1 MHLDLNITN
10 KKKSFKFNWG
20 LILVFIVIIGAS
32 CSPTKKLLPH
42 QYLVNRVELNHPRE
56 TKIPKENFEAFYR
69 QKPNRK
75 LFGIIQFFVWWYNLF
90 DKDKIAKQKEE
101 RNLKYDKL
109 NAKKALKYEKK
120 NEKLKK
126 QGKKTKAPNFKNKD
140 EPMLIENIRDIGEP
154 PVLLDSILIEQTRY
168 QLGKYLFIK
177 GYFNNEVKDT
187 IILNKKSKKAT
198 IKYILKPKQ
207 AFTIKQLSYQI
218 DDDKLLPIILND
230 TINSLLKE
238 GSNYDKEILQNE
250 RQRITDLALNNGY
263 YFFENAYTDFAVD
276 SFQATHQVNINIHIK
291 KYARQMSINRDSTVY
306 QSHPVYKIENLYI
319 ITEAAIG
326 KIQEILFTDTLRTKD
341 NKHVFLFN
349 KAINFKE
356 SLLLNNI
363 DLYAGQLYRKDSAL
377 HTYKQ
382 LLSLGVFK
390 NVIINFSTNNL
401 KENALDCYIVCT
413 PLIKQ
418 SITSEIEGT
427 NTSGNLGID
436 GSLLLQN
443 KNLFKGAELVELK
456 LQGSLSAQAQFN
468 NQESS
473 SSNLKNFNQIFNTI
487 QIGPEITFAVPRAF
501 FPFSLIP
508 FNKDKSPRTYLK
520 SSANYQSRPQ
530 FNRFITSI
538 DYGFSFKS
546 YANKIKHD
554 IIPFEV
560 YMVRANLS
568 SAFQKDLIEYN
579 DAFLLNSFENH
590 ITTLTKYSFTYL
602 SKENTNNNNKPAN
615 FIRFTAQS
623 SGNILRQL
631 FELSGQSKD
640 AQNRYLILGIP
651 FAQFIKTEIDYRRYV
666 PIRKKSRVVIRIA
679 SGIAKPFTNLTVV
692 PYEQSFFSG
701 GPNSIR
707 AWRARTLGP
716 GGYDPTNSTTR
727 FDKIGDLLLEGNFEY
742 RFHIINSFNGALFVD
757 AGNIWRLE
765 ADEKKPN
772 SEFLVKKFADQIAI
786 GTGMGIRWDLNFFVL
801 RLDLA
806 VPIKDPKF
814 EVGKRWTF
822 NKKPF
827 EYTVANF
834 GIGYPF

>member
-1 MHLDLNITN
+1 MDLKITN
-10 KKKSFKFNWG
+10 KKKSFKFTGG
-20 LILVFIVIIGAS
+20 LSLVFVILFGVS
-32 CSPTKKLLPH
+32 CCPTKKLLPH
-42 QYLVNRVELNHPRE
+42 QYLVNKVEIDKPRE
-56 TKIPKENFEAFYR
+56 TKIPVENFEAFYR

-75 LFGIIQFFVWWYNLF
+75 LFGVVHFFVWWYNLF
-90 DKDKIAKQKEE
+90 DKDKIARQKIA
-101 RNLKYDKL
+101 RNQKYDEL
-109 NAKKALKYEKK
+109 NAKKALKFEKK
-120 NEKLKK
+120 NEKLKNK
-126 QGKKTKAPNFKNKD
+126 GKKSKVPHFKNKE

-154 PVLLDSILIEQTRY
+154 PVILDSSLIEQTRY
-168 QLGKYLFIK
+168 QLSKYLYIK

-187 IILNKKSKKAT
+187 IILHKKSQKAT
-198 IKYILKPKQ
+198 IQYILKPKQ
-207 AFTIKQLSYQI
+207 VFTIKKLTYQV
-218 DDDKLLPIILND
+218 DDIKLLPLILND
-230 TINSLLKE
+230 TINSLLKK

-250 RQRITDLALNNGY
+250 RQRITDLALNSGY
-263 YFFENAYTDFAVD
+263 YFFENAYTDFTID
-276 SFQATHQVNINIHIK
+276 SFQTSHQVNIKIRIK
-291 KYARQMSINRDSTVY
+291 KYAKQNYFNSDSILY
-306 QSHPVYKIENLYI
+306 QSHPIYKISNVYI
-319 ITEAAIG
+319 ITEAVIG
-326 KIQEILFTDTLRTKD
+326 KVKEVIFSDTLKTKE
-341 NKHVFLFN
+341 NKQVFLFN
-349 KAINFKE
+349 KALAFKE
-356 SLLLNNI
+356 SLMLDNI
-363 DLYAGQLYRKDSAL
+363 DLYAGQLYRKDTAL

-390 NVIINFSTNNL
+390 NVIINFLPNDEIDNTI
-401 KENALDCYIVCT
+401 DCYIVCN

-443 KNLFKGAELVELK
+443 KNLFKGAELIELK

-501 FPFSLIP
+501 FPFSLLP
-508 FNKDKSPRTYLK
+508 FNKDKSPRTYIK

-538 DYGFSFKS
+538 DYGFSFRS
-546 YANKIKHD
+546 NANKIKHD

-568 SAFQKDLIEYN
+568 STFQKDLKAYN

-590 ITTLTKYSFTYL
+590 ITTLTKYSLTYL
-602 SKENTNNNNKPAN
+602 SKENTNNNNRPAN

-631 FELSGQSKD
+631 FELSGESKD

-666 PIRKKSRVVIRIA
+666 PVRKKSRVVMRIA
-679 SGIAKPFTNLTVV
+679 GGIAKPFTNLTVV

-716 GGYDPTNSTTR
+716 GSYNPTDSTR
-727 FDKIGDLLLEGNFEY
+727 FDKIGDILLETNFEY

-757 AGNIWRLE
+757 AGNIWRLNANE
-765 ADEKKPN
+765 DKPK
-772 SEFLVKKFADQIAI
+772 SEFLLNKFADQIAI
-786 GTGMGIRWDLNFFVL
+786 GAGMGLRWDLNFFVL

-814 EVGKRWTF
+814 AVGNRWTF
-822 NKKPF
+822 DKKPF
-827 EYTVANF
+827 EYLVANF

>member
-1 MHLDLNITN
+1 
-10 KKKSFKFNWG
+10 
-20 LILVFIVIIGAS
+20 
-32 CSPTKKLLPH
+32 
-42 QYLVNRVELNHPRE
+42 
-56 TKIPKENFEAFYR
+56 
-69 QKPNRK
+69 
-75 LFGIIQFFVWWYNLF
+75 
-90 DKDKIAKQKEE
+90 
-101 RNLKYDKL
+101 
-109 NAKKALKYEKK
+109 
-120 NEKLKK
+120 
-126 QGKKTKAPNFKNKD
+126 
-140 EPMLIENIRDIGEP
+140 
-154 PVLLDSILIEQTRY
+154 
-168 QLGKYLFIK
+168 
-177 GYFNNEVKDT
+177 
-187 IILNKKSKKAT
+187 
-198 IKYILKPKQ
+198 
-207 AFTIKQLSYQI
+207 
-218 DDDKLLPIILND
+218 
-230 TINSLLKE
+230 
-238 GSNYDKEILQNE
+238 
-250 RQRITDLALNNGY
+250 LALNSGY
-263 YFFENAYTDFAVD
+263 YFFENAYTDFTID
-276 SFQATHQVNINIHIK
+276 SFQTSHQVNIKIRIK
-291 KYARQMSINRDSTVY
+291 KYAKQNYFNSDSILY
-306 QSHPVYKIENLYI
+306 QSHPIYKISNVYI
-319 ITEAAIG
+319 ITEAVIG
-326 KIQEILFTDTLRTKD
+326 KVKEVIFSDTLKTKE
-341 NKHVFLFN
+341 NKQVFLFN
-349 KAINFKE
+349 KALAFKE
-356 SLLLNNI
+356 SLMLDNI
-363 DLYAGQLYRKDSAL
+363 DLYAGQLYRKDTAL

-390 NVIINFSTNNL
+390 NVIINFLPNDEIDNTI
-401 KENALDCYIVCT
+401 DCYIVCN

-443 KNLFKGAELVELK
+443 KNLFKGAELIELK

-501 FPFSLIP
+501 FPFSLLP
-508 FNKDKSPRTYLK
+508 FNKDKSPRTYIK

-538 DYGFSFKS
+538 DYGFSFRS
-546 YANKIKHD
+546 NANKIKHD

-568 SAFQKDLIEYN
+568 STFQKDLKAYN

-590 ITTLTKYSFTYL
+590 ITTLTKYSLTYL
-602 SKENTNNNNKPAN
+602 SKENTNNNNRPAN

-631 FELSGQSKD
+631 FELSGESKD

-666 PIRKKSRVVIRIA
+666 PVRKKSRVVMRIA
-679 SGIAKPFTNLTVV
+679 GGIAKPFTNLTVV

-716 GGYDPTNSTTR
+716 GSYNPTDSTR
-727 FDKIGDLLLEGNFEY
+727 FDKIGDILLETNFEY

-757 AGNIWRLE
+757 AGNIWRLNANE
-765 ADEKKPN
+765 DKPK
-772 SEFLVKKFADQIAI
+772 SEFLLNKFADQIAI
-786 GTGMGIRWDLNFFVL
+786 GAGMGLRWDLNFFVL

-814 EVGKRWTF
+814 AVGNRWTF
-822 NKKPF
+822 DKKPF
-827 EYTVANF
+827 EYLVANF